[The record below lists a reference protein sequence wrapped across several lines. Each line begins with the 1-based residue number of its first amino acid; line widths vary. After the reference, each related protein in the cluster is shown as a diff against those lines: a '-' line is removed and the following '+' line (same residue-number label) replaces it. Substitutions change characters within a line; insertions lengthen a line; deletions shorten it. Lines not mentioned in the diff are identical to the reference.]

1 MQNEFRKH
9 PNHAVIKRYPTLG
22 WNMRTKALTL
32 ALLMFASALAGCFG
46 EDAEDSIDSA
56 DDIIVD
62 DRSGN
67 ETANAQDAEGELDI
81 ELVPTNPDDCN
92 SGGGTWIEASER
104 GGESYCDIGAEDVQR
119 VVCELANETWL
130 QTIHHDDEPC
140 ERGLDNDCDNIDEE
154 YEYKGHSHSHSH
166 GDVTHSH
173 THTHGGYC
181 DTENPE
187 VLEALRSNCEFM
199 GGNWTSTN
207 GTVERGDNSTNE
219 SWWEC
224 SLHDGDEEREERE
237 ITQEDC
243 ERRGGNW
250 TAAPDRGDEYY
261 YCDFGEE
268 NSEITQEDC
277 ERRGGNWTEAPDRPD
292 VFYCVFDRDESG
304 NNNNSS
310 DGTGNSTTNNSA
322 PVITLIGDEEMSLM
336 ASLEDNF
343 EDPGANCIDEEEGD
357 ISMNVEVSG
366 DMVNMGDA
374 GEFLIFYNCQDS
386 DGNEAEEVRR
396 RVTVLVE
403 DTDGDGVYDHLEIEG
418 CMHETAI
425 NYNENATEDDESC
438 VFDTDGDGVP
448 DHLDAFPDD
457 ARETADSDGDGVGD
471 NADECDDTEAGA
483 TVGEDGCEEAE
494 PQVHFIDISGM
505 AFSPNTLTIS
515 VGDTVTWTNQ
525 DGAPHSATGDNGEFD
540 SGTLNNGQ
548 NFSFTFTAAGTYTYH
563 CSVHNGMT
571 ATIIVE

>member
-1 MQNEFRKH
+1 
-9 PNHAVIKRYPTLG
+9 
-22 WNMRTKALTL
+22 MRTKALTL

-104 GGESYCDIGAEDVQR
+104 GGESYCDIDAEDVQR
-119 VVCELANETWL
+119 VVCELANETWI
-130 QTIHHDDEPC
+130 QAIHHDDEPC
-140 ERGLDNDCDNIDEE
+140 ERGIDNDCDPENTHSHDHSHGG
-154 YEYKGHSHSHSH
+154 YSHTHSHSHP
-166 GDVTHSH
+166 
-173 THTHGGYC
+173 YFC
-181 DTENPE
+181 DTDNQD
-187 VLEALRSNCEFM
+187 VLDELKSNCEFM

-261 YCDFGEE
+261 YCDFGDDDREDSEE
-268 NSEITQEDC
+268 DREITQEDC
-277 ERRGGNWTEAPDRPD
+277 ERRNGTWTDAPDRPD
-292 VFYCVFDRDESG
+292 EFYCD
-304 NNNNSS
+304 
-310 DGTGNSTTNNSA
+310 
-322 PVITLIGDEEMSLM
+322 
-336 ASLEDNF
+336 
-343 EDPGANCIDEEEGD
+343 
-357 ISMNVEVSG
+357 
-366 DMVNMGDA
+366 
-374 GEFLIFYNCQDS
+374 
-386 DGNEAEEVRR
+386 
-396 RVTVLVE
+396 
-403 DTDGDGVYDHLEIEG
+403 
-418 CMHETAI
+418 
-425 NYNENATEDDESC
+425 
-438 VFDTDGDGVP
+438 FDTDEDESNNNTEPEQPVDSDRDGVA
-448 DHLDAFPDD
+448 DEDDAFPNDPN
-457 ARETADSDGDGVGD
+457 ETADTDGDGVGD
-471 NADECDDTEAGA
+471 NADACSGHDDSADADRDGTADGCDTCPNDADNDADRDGVCGDSDAFPNDPNETADTDGDGVGDNADQCADTPSDA
-483 TVGEDGCEEAE
+483 TVGEDGCEEVE